1 MKDIL
6 GRITYNRAE
15 SNSKFNRQ
23 QNSFIKNKR
32 INGNLFKLFEAI
44 KYSFHKGHPIADI
57 FLDVE
62 KAFDQVW
69 FDRILFK
76 LASRSL
82 NRTLMRW
89 LDNFLY

>member
-32 INGNLFKLFEAI
+32 INDNLFKLFETI
-44 KYSFHKGHPIADI
+44 KYSFHNGHPTADT

-76 LASRSL
+76 LASRSR
-82 NRTLMRW
+82 NRKLMRW
-89 LDNFLY
+89 LGNFLY

>member
-6 GRITYNRAE
+6 CRITYNRAE
-15 SNSKFNRQ
+15 SSSKFNRQ

-32 INGNLFKLFEAI
+32 INDNLFKLFETI
-44 KYSFHKGHPIADI
+44 KYSFHKGHPTAEI

-62 KAFDQVW
+62 KGFDQVW

>member
-1 MKDIL
+1 MTLNMKDIL

-32 INGNLFKLFEAI
+32 INDNLFKLFETI
-44 KYSFHKGHPIADI
+44 KYSFHNGHPTADT

-62 KAFDQVW
+62 KASIKFGLIG
-69 FDRILFK
+69 F
-76 LASRSL
+76 
-82 NRTLMRW
+82 
-89 LDNFLY
+89 FLSSHQGVETGN